1 MLNKNLTN
9 ITAKKLDLSYF
20 ENQNYSFW
28 MNLNQKFLFQTDQF
42 MDYKDE
48 KFPLLDEDPE
58 KALEEISMSCAKRKI
73 KSNDVYLLNQLLF
86 NS

>member
-1 MLNKNLTN
+1 
-9 ITAKKLDLSYF
+9 
-20 ENQNYSFW
+20 

-48 KFPLLDEDPE
+48 KFPLLDEENPE
-58 KALEEISMSCAKRKI
+58 NALDEISMSCAKRKI

-86 NS
+86 TS